1 MAFIQPH
8 SVNAWQPMYCL
19 VSYECKEQPGRQP
32 ASLSSRLAMCKR
44 APSSQ
49 PAASDLPD
57 AASIPAPPEMNGH
70 LILDIL
76 TLAFVVV
83 AAVLFLSIKVW
94 LRRRAAA
101 AKRAADLEAEKAAA
115 LSVKTQGTM
124 TDSLLFDIDETLSK
138 VYKELASHQ
147 TRLDSFEQQRLEMMS
162 VHRVLSLLPKPVL
175 PSQGEDNY
183 TWDFQ
188 EPANNPETTADEG
201 DGFVYPTV

>member
-1 MAFIQPH
+1 M
-8 SVNAWQPMYCL
+8 NAWQPMHCL
-19 VSYECKEQPGRQP
+19 VSYEWKEQPGRQP
-32 ASLSSRLAMCKR
+32 AWLISRLAMCKP

-49 PAASDLPD
+49 PAAADLPD
-57 AASIPAPPEMNGH
+57 SPSIPDPPEMHGH
-70 LILDIL
+70 LIVDIL

-101 AKRAADLEAEKAAA
+101 AKLAADLEAEKAAA

-124 TDSLLFDIDETLSK
+124 TDSDLFDIDETLNK

-188 EPANNPETTADEG
+188 EPANNPENTTDEG
-201 DGFVYPTV
+201 DGFEYPTV

>member
-1 MAFIQPH
+1 
-8 SVNAWQPMYCL
+8 MYCL

-49 PAASDLPD
+49 AAASDLLD
-57 AASIPAPPEMNGH
+57 AASIPAPPVMNGH
-70 LILDIL
+70 LIVDIL
-76 TLAFVVV
+76 TLAVVVV

-124 TDSLLFDIDETLSK
+124 TDSDLFDIDETLNK

-147 TRLDSFEQQRLEMMS
+147 SRLDSFEQHRLEMVS
-162 VHRVLSLLPKPVL
+162 VNRILSLLPRPV
-175 PSQGEDNY
+175 PPTQVDNNSS
-183 TWDFQ
+183 WDFQ
-188 EPANNPETTADEG
+188 EVYHENNGGEEDRLQYAS
-201 DGFVYPTV
+201 V

>member
-1 MAFIQPH
+1 MAFIQPL

-57 AASIPAPPEMNGH
+57 AASIPAPPEMHGH
-70 LILDIL
+70 LIVDIL

-124 TDSLLFDIDETLSK
+124 TDSLFFQNQFFPARGKTTTRGTSRSRPTTPRTPRTRGTGSSVPQPSILRMTTTLSI
-138 VYKELASHQ
+138 
-147 TRLDSFEQQRLEMMS
+147 
-162 VHRVLSLLPKPVL
+162 LP
-175 PSQGEDNY
+175 
-183 TWDFQ
+183 
-188 EPANNPETTADEG
+188 TT
-201 DGFVYPTV
+201 FFCF

>member
-1 MAFIQPH
+1 
-8 SVNAWQPMYCL
+8 MYCL

-32 ASLSSRLAMCKR
+32 ASLSSRLAMCKP

-49 PAASDLPD
+49 PAAAALPD
-57 AASIPAPPEMNGH
+57 SPSIPAPPEMHGH
-70 LILDIL
+70 LIVDIL

-101 AKRAADLEAEKAAA
+101 AKRAADLEAAKAAA

-201 DGFVYPTV
+201 DGFEYPTV

>member
-1 MAFIQPH
+1 M
-8 SVNAWQPMYCL
+8 NAWQPMHCL
-19 VSYECKEQPGRQP
+19 VSYEWKEQPGRQP
-32 ASLSSRLAMCKR
+32 AWLISRLAMCKP

-49 PAASDLPD
+49 PAAADLPD
-57 AASIPAPPEMNGH
+57 SPSIPDPPEMHGH
-70 LILDIL
+70 LIVDIL

-101 AKRAADLEAEKAAA
+101 AKLAADLAAEKAAA

-124 TDSLLFDIDETLSK
+124 TDSDLFNIDETLNK

-147 TRLDSFEQQRLEMMS
+147 SRLDSIEQHRLEMVS
-162 VHRVLSLLPKPVL
+162 VNRILSLLPKPVL
-175 PSQGEDNY
+175 PTQEDNNS

-188 EPANNPETTADEG
+188 EDYHENTGGEEDRLQ
-201 DGFVYPTV
+201 YPSV

>member
-1 MAFIQPH
+1 
-8 SVNAWQPMYCL
+8 MYCL

-49 PAASDLPD
+49 PAASNLPD

-70 LILDIL
+70 LIVDIL
-76 TLAFVVV
+76 TLAVVVV

-101 AKRAADLEAEKAAA
+101 AKRAADLEAAKAAA

-201 DGFVYPTV
+201 DGFEYPTV

>member
-1 MAFIQPH
+1 MR
-8 SVNAWQPMYCL
+8 CL
-19 VSYECKEQPGRQP
+19 VSYEWKEQPGRQP
-32 ASLSSRLAMCKR
+32 ASLISRLAMCKP

-49 PAASDLPD
+49 PAAADLPD
-57 AASIPAPPEMNGH
+57 SPSIPDPSEMHGH
-70 LILDIL
+70 LIVDIL

-101 AKRAADLEAEKAAA
+101 AKLAADLAAEKAAA

-124 TDSLLFDIDETLSK
+124 TDSDLFNIDETLNK

-147 TRLDSFEQQRLEMMS
+147 SRLDSFEQHRIEMVS
-162 VHRVLSLLPKPVL
+162 VNRILSLLPKPVL
-175 PSQGEDNY
+175 PTQEDNNS

-188 EPANNPETTADEG
+188 EDYHENTGDEE
-201 DGFVYPTV
+201 DRLQYPSV

>member
-1 MAFIQPH
+1 MH
-8 SVNAWQPMYCL
+8 CL

-57 AASIPAPPEMNGH
+57 SASIPAPPEMHGH
-70 LILDIL
+70 LIVDIL

-94 LRRRAAA
+94 LRRRAAAAKRAADLEAAA

-147 TRLDSFEQQRLEMMS
+147 TRLDSFEQQRLEMLS

-175 PSQGEDNY
+175 PNQGEDNY

-201 DGFVYPTV
+201 DGFEYPTV

>member
-1 MAFIQPH
+1 
-8 SVNAWQPMYCL
+8 
-19 VSYECKEQPGRQP
+19 
-32 ASLSSRLAMCKR
+32 MCKP

-49 PAASDLPD
+49 PAAADLPD
-57 AASIPAPPEMNGH
+57 SPSIPAPPEMHGH
-70 LILDIL
+70 LIVDIL

-101 AKRAADLEAEKAAA
+101 AKLAADLAAEKAAA

-124 TDSLLFDIDETLSK
+124 TDSDLFNIDETLNK

-147 TRLDSFEQQRLEMMS
+147 SRLDSIEQHRLEMVS
-162 VHRVLSLLPKPVL
+162 VNRILSLLPKPVL
-175 PSQGEDNY
+175 PTQEDNNS

-188 EPANNPETTADEG
+188 EDYHENTGGEEDRLQ
-201 DGFVYPTV
+201 YPPV

>member
-1 MAFIQPH
+1 
-8 SVNAWQPMYCL
+8 MYCL

-57 AASIPAPPEMNGH
+57 TASFPAPPEMHGH
-70 LILDIL
+70 LIVDIL

-101 AKRAADLEAEKAAA
+101 AKLAADLEAEKAAA

-201 DGFVYPTV
+201 DGFEYPSV

>member
-1 MAFIQPH
+1 MH
-8 SVNAWQPMYCL
+8 CL
-19 VSYECKEQPGRQP
+19 VSYEWKEQPGRQP
-32 ASLSSRLAMCKR
+32 AWLFSRLAMCKP

-49 PAASDLPD
+49 PAAADLPD
-57 AASIPAPPEMNGH
+57 SPSIPDPPEMHGH
-70 LILDIL
+70 LIVDIL

-188 EPANNPETTADEG
+188 EPANNPENTTDEG
-201 DGFVYPTV
+201 DGFEYPTV

>member
-1 MAFIQPH
+1 MAFIQPL

-57 AASIPAPPEMNGH
+57 AASIPAPPEMHGH
-70 LILDIL
+70 LIVDIL

-201 DGFVYPTV
+201 DGFEYPTV